1 MEPVFMIL
9 GQSVGT
15 AAALAIDGQQTVQDV
30 PYARLKELLLEQ
42 GPESRVGKRCQ
53 GGAFL
58 SYAAVVRIGA
68 VHCAGFL
75 FMVNEKPETS
85 GFSLVFIRPAGGS
98 PAGEIFC

>member
-1 MEPVFMIL
+1 VRVGDLVVHGCFWFSVWCVVLIAASSIL
-9 GQSVGT
+9 PS
-15 AAALAIDGQQTVQDV
+15 
-30 PYARLKELLLEQ
+30 K
-42 GPESRVGKRCQ
+42 SRVGKRCQ